1 MDPLLVYPASD
12 LDTGGKPV
20 QRDLPPAWLADHLAD
35 VEATATAP
43 GRVEGRLSRSG
54 IDDVVVRAEVRADV
68 SVPCARCLAPAPV
81 SLRGELSLL
90 LRPGKVLPEPAR
102 AVPAKA
108 AAAADGHANGNGKK
122 KGKAAGEGP
131 GTRAIEAA
139 RTVRAGKAAA
149 ATRPERRASGGAFGA
164 RSAEAKLPEYE
175 FSASEAEYDL
185 YDGETVVLDPFVRE
199 ALLLEMPNFPLCSED
214 CPGIAHIPAQ
224 AGNTPAEAG
233 SPSEGA
239 TGTSGGEAD
248 RPPGTRSLGDAL
260 RAALAAKTTGKPK
273 KR

>member
-20 QRDLPPAWLADHLAD
+20 ARDLPPAWLAEHLAD

-43 GRVEGRLSRSG
+43 GRVEGRISRSG

-81 SLRGELSLL
+81 ALRGDLSLL

-102 AVPAKA
+102 AVARPGKA
-108 AAAADGHANGNGKK
+108 EDAPVNGNGKK
-122 KGKAAGEGP
+122 KKAAAEGP
-131 GTRAIEAA
+131 GSKAIEAGRTA
-139 RTVRAGKAAA
+139 RTGKAAA
-149 ATRPERRASGGAFGA
+149 AVRPERRAKGGAFGDKL
-164 RSAEAKLPEYE
+164 AEAKLPEYE
-175 FSASEAEYDL
+175 FSANEAEYDL
-185 YDGETVVLDPFVRE
+185 YDGETVALDAFVRE

-214 CPGIAHIPAQ
+214 CPGIAHLPAQ
-224 AGNTPAEAG
+224 AGSALADP
-233 SPSEGA
+233 PEGEPERA
-239 TGTSGGEAD
+239 
-248 RPPGTRSLGDAL
+248 PGTKSLGDVL
-260 RAALAAKTTGKPK
+260 KAALASKAAGASQSTGSAKTNKSK